1 MKRLSGLLV
10 ILLFSGNI
18 LAQKISQNNVP
29 AVILNSFQVKFSTA
43 DDLEWRLDK
52 GNYRV
57 DFEVNNKD
65 HEVQLDE
72 RGRFVKHK
80 QDLYVSEIPKDVL
93 ETIGEKV
100 PFFDV
105 DDANKIT
112 ENGKTT
118 FEINFEID

>member
-1 MKRLSGLLV
+1 MKRLTGLLV

-29 AVILNSFQVKFSTA
+29 AVILNSFQVKFPTA
-43 DDLEWRLDK
+43 DDVEWRLDK

-93 ETIGEKV
+93 ETITKKV

-105 DDANKIT
+105 D
-112 ENGKTT
+112 
-118 FEINFEID
+118 